1 MRPGAASSLLLID
14 GGGSQGVLR
23 DSHGITAPQF
33 WGPWADTSP
42 SGLTWRNGQQRMRW
56 LDGITDSMD
65 GLPSKSCPG
74 IEFL

>member
-42 SGLTWRNGQQRMRW
+42 SGLTCS
-56 LDGITDSMD
+56 DSVEHHFQKCHF
-65 GLPSKSCPG
+65 SKNQT
-74 IEFL
+74 